1 MYVEDDM
8 GLQLSGPPAKND
20 IMYAEEQMSN
30 LKDQVRELRDENGR
44 LYKLLSERDY
54 EVRQVRKKIEKE
66 RALLTGSAGGVA
78 SEAAATKIVEL
89 SKKNRELTAE
99 VESGRTKM
107 TQLTRKVQDL
117 EKQLKAAVAQARASA
132 RDEKASPRQVSL
144 SLEEERDSEAD
155 VRAMKEKLTQTTSK
169 LLETKNEVS
178 MLKQELKVANKVLE
192 KEVGEGVNI
201 QALLKDSNGFRGRAQ
216 QILNLQKKVSE
227 LKSQLGMQTTRS
239 GSGLSLEEQ
248 FMGTT
253 TRATNYNDK
262 NRDRIRQL
270 ERDRKEASEAVP
282 CTTVRRPSASA
293 LSVALADQDKTV
305 EDESSHLN
313 SWAEDNKMTLNG
325 GKSLLLQICFS
336 RSVPIPP
343 TITLGGQP
351 VPSVDCAKGLG
362 FLIDKD
368 LTFNEQVNSMISNAS
383 RRLHYL
389 RLLTKQGTSVTDLIQ
404 IYLALVRPVLEYG
417 HVLLVGCSKE
427 QELAIERVQRRALR
441 IISLGG
447 RRSVP
452 DLPTLKSRREDAAVH
467 LFQRMLQENHPLHDL
482 VPPSRSGATGRT
494 LRNSSTISKA
504 QAEKAALEADY
515 SKLKDRCDASKA
527 RNKVLAN
534 EVKSLKDQLAVLL
547 DKGKNDDELITALMI
562 ITKNMQDQNIVD
574 QLKAIVAQKE
584 GQVKALEEEIR
595 GIRNGGHAGGHVSP
609 VRCPP
614 SRSTPSDLH
623 GNRPPSAHHG
633 LGSSMSSHSHGNDIR
648 PTSSEAFYLNTQNQ
662 NGRGSRN
669 GVTSPARSGSAQ
681 AIRGATVIRPAT
693 DSELK
698 VKDIEIQLQE
708 QRTVCQAAQVERDKL
723 IELVQVLHNRLDE
736 AEQKAT
742 EADSQLSQHRQRNV
756 QLEKQL
762 GKAKLENKGSPKKGR
777 STVRDSVGQGDFKP
791 GLEDLEEMEVQLSIQ
806 RDENEALKAALQ
818 STLKAKEE
826 DLKFYRTIMDQTKQ
840 IFLQG
845 LREHR
850 QRGTT
855 S

>member
-1 MYVEDDM
+1 MDSTSETLKQQFASLQEQQKKKMQRLKERKEQLKKEQEKGDDEKPFQASMYVEDDM

-54 EVRQVRKKIEKE
+54 EVRQVRKKMEKE

-169 LLETKNEVS
+169 LLETKNEVA

-201 QALLKDSNGFRGRAQ
+201 QALLKDSSGFRGRAQ

-253 TRATNYNDK
+253 TRATNYSDK

-270 ERDRKEASEAVP
+270 ERDRKEASEA
-282 CTTVRRPSASA
+282 
-293 LSVALADQDKTV
+293 
-305 EDESSHLN
+305 
-313 SWAEDNKMTLNG
+313 
-325 GKSLLLQICFS
+325 
-336 RSVPIPP
+336 
-343 TITLGGQP
+343 
-351 VPSVDCAKGLG
+351 
-362 FLIDKD
+362 
-368 LTFNEQVNSMISNAS
+368 
-383 RRLHYL
+383 
-389 RLLTKQGTSVTDLIQ
+389 
-404 IYLALVRPVLEYG
+404 
-417 HVLLVGCSKE
+417 
-427 QELAIERVQRRALR
+427 
-441 IISLGG
+441 
-447 RRSVP
+447 
-452 DLPTLKSRREDAAVH
+452 
-467 LFQRMLQENHPLHDL
+467 
-482 VPPSRSGATGRT
+482 
-494 LRNSSTISKA
+494 A

-547 DKGKNDDELITALMI
+547 DKGKNDDELITALMNQQEQMQKLLEQTTKKQQEYQQQQQAEVTQI

-595 GIRNGGHAGGHVSP
+595 GIRDHRMAAMQGGHVSP
-609 VRCPP
+609 VRRPP

-623 GNRPPSAHHG
+623 ANRPPSAHHG

-669 GVTSPARSGSAQ
+669 GVASPARSGSAQ

-742 EADSQLSQHRQRNV
+742 EADSQLTQHRQRNV

-850 QRGTT
+850 QRGIT

>member
-1 MYVEDDM
+1 MESSSETLKQQFASLQEQQKKKMQRLKERKQQLKKEQEKGDDEKPIQASMYVEDDM

-20 IMYAEEQMSN
+20 IMYAEEQMTN

-54 EVRQVRKKIEKE
+54 EVRQIRKKMEKE
-66 RALLTGSAGGVA
+66 RALLTGGTGGVA
-78 SEAAATKIVEL
+78 SEAAATKIVDL

-99 VESGRTKM
+99 VESGKTKM
-107 TQLTRKVQDL
+107 TQLSRKVQDL
-117 EKQLKAAVAQARASA
+117 EKQLKAAVAQARAAA
-132 RDEKASPRQVSL
+132 RDEKASPRQVTL
-144 SLEEERDSEAD
+144 SLEEEKDLEAD
-155 VRAMKEKLTQTTSK
+155 AKALKDKLTQTTSK

-201 QALLKDSNGFRGRAQ
+201 QALLKDSSGFRGRSQ
-216 QILNLQKKVSE
+216 QILSLQKKVSE

-248 FMGTT
+248 FMGTA
-253 TRATNYNDK
+253 TRATNYSDK

-270 ERDRKEASEAVP
+270 ERDRKEATE
-282 CTTVRRPSASA
+282 
-293 LSVALADQDKTV
+293 
-305 EDESSHLN
+305 
-313 SWAEDNKMTLNG
+313 
-325 GKSLLLQICFS
+325 KS
-336 RSVPIPP
+336 
-343 TITLGGQP
+343 
-351 VPSVDCAKGLG
+351 
-362 FLIDKD
+362 
-368 LTFNEQVNSMISNAS
+368 
-383 RRLHYL
+383 
-389 RLLTKQGTSVTDLIQ
+389 
-404 IYLALVRPVLEYG
+404 
-417 HVLLVGCSKE
+417 
-427 QELAIERVQRRALR
+427 
-441 IISLGG
+441 
-447 RRSVP
+447 
-452 DLPTLKSRREDAAVH
+452 
-467 LFQRMLQENHPLHDL
+467 
-482 VPPSRSGATGRT
+482 
-494 LRNSSTISKA
+494 
-504 QAEKAALEADY
+504 QAEKEALEADY
-515 SKLKDRCDASKA
+515 GKMKDRFDASKA

-547 DKGKNDDELITALMI
+547 DKGKNDDELITALMNQQEQMQKLLEQTTKKQQEYQQQQQAEVTQI

-595 GIRNGGHAGGHVSP
+595 EIRDHRMQAMQGGHVSP
-609 VRCPP
+609 VRRPPSRSTPSDLHGNRPP

-633 LGSSMSSHSHGNDIR
+633 LGSSMSGSHGNVRR
-648 PTSSEAFYLNTQNQ
+648 PTSSEAFYLNSQNQ
-662 NGRGSRN
+662 NGRGSR
-669 GVTSPARSGSAQ
+669 TGSAQ
-681 AIRGATVIRPAT
+681 GQVSVKGATIIRPAT
-693 DSELK
+693 DSDLK
-698 VKDIEIQLQE
+698 VRDIEVQLQE

-723 IELVQVLHNRLDE
+723 LELVQVLHNRLDE
-736 AEQKAT
+736 AEQKAS
-742 EADSQLSQHRQRNV
+742 EADSQLTQHRQRNV

-777 STVRDSVGQGDFKP
+777 TVRDSVGQGDIKP
-791 GLEDLEEMEVQLSIQ
+791 GPEDIEEMEVQLSIQ
-806 RDENEALKAALQ
+806 QDENEALKAALQ

-850 QRGTT
+850 QRGAT